1 MFGYCDMWRARCT
14 SPGWGNVLMISRQ
27 FERAEDDEDE
37 EPDPSAARGEVRGEV
52 RGEDREGGG
61 ERGGGVRAGKN

>member
-1 MFGYCDMWRARCT
+1 
-14 SPGWGNVLMISRQ
+14 MISRQ

-52 RGEDREGGG
+52 RGEDREGG
-61 ERGGGVRAGKN
+61 EREGGGGCGRVRISECKRLSKRITVDDAKVAVG